1 MQSNNKPLIVL
12 VGATAVGK
20 TALSLRLASHIN
32 AEIISADS
40 RLVYRGMD
48 IGTAK
53 PSPQELSLIPHH
65 LIDIIEPD
73 EPWSLADFQ
82 KTAYY
87 AIQSI
92 HKKHKIPLLVG
103 GTGQYIKAI
112 LEQWDLPKQP
122 PNPTLRNYLLQWSNQ
137 IPAWQ
142 FHHYLKLLDPIA
154 AQTIDPSNK
163 RRVIRALE
171 VIFQSGRKF
180 SEQRKKSLPQYQF
193 LIIGLHRPRPEL
205 YQRIDFRIN
214 EMIAHGFVEEVQGLL
229 AKGYSPDLPSM
240 SAIGYREM
248 VLFIK
253 GRTTLDETVRLM
265 QRATR
270 NFVRR
275 QANWFKLEDPAIKW
289 FTLNTQAEAAIENQ
303 ILNTINQFL
312 NETISS

>member
-1 MQSNNKPLIVL
+1 LIVL
-12 VGATAVGK
+12 VGPTAVGK

-32 AEIISADS
+32 AEIVSVDS

-53 PSPQELSLIPHH
+53 PLPQELSLIPHH

-73 EPWSLADFQ
+73 QPWSLADFQ
-82 KTAYY
+82 QAAYQ
-87 AIQSI
+87 AIESI
-92 HKKHKIPLLVG
+92 HDKGKIPLLVG
-103 GTGQYIKAI
+103 GTGQYIKSI

-122 PNPTLRNYLLQWSNQ
+122 PNPMLRNVLSQWSNQ
-137 IPAWQ
+137 ISAQQ
-142 FHHYLKLLDPIA
+142 FHHYLEVLDPMA
-154 AQTIDPSNK
+154 AQSIDPSNK

-180 SEQRKKSLPQYQF
+180 SEQRKKGLPKYKS
-193 LIIGLHRPRPEL
+193 LIIGLHRLRPEL
-205 YQRIDFRIN
+205 YQRIDIRIN
-214 EMIAHGFVEEVQGLL
+214 NMVANGFVEEVKGLL
-229 AKGYSPDLPSM
+229 AKGYSPHLPSM

-253 GRTTLDETVRLM
+253 GRTTLVESIRLI

-275 QANWFKLEDPAIKW
+275 QANWFKLEDPEIHW
-289 FTLNTQAEAAIENQ
+289 FTINSQTESSIELQ
-303 ILNTINQFL
+303 IIDTINKFL
-312 NETISS
+312 NETLYS